1 MPHTTGEI
9 KVLEFEKG
17 RGRKKIIRTVIG
29 TVAVLILGIVAI
41 SFTARQIV
49 LASKTLQEKRSLLY
63 VWEKRDETLT
73 SLKEDFKK
81 IEEDLPQVKKALPKE
96 EEIIDFIAALE
107 NVALSAGI
115 EQTIHFEPK
124 TKDKAGA
131 YPIIVC
137 KVDLGGNLDS
147 TIRYLSEVEGLVY
160 FVKFNNL
167 DMIGEENIQ
176 KSSEAKL
183 LSEIYIKE

>member
-1 MPHTTGEI
+1 MPHTTGKI

-96 EEIIDFIAALE
+96 EEIIDIIAAL
-107 NVALSAGI
+107 
-115 EQTIHFEPK
+115 
-124 TKDKAGA
+124 
-131 YPIIVC
+131 
-137 KVDLGGNLDS
+137 
-147 TIRYLSEVEGLVY
+147 
-160 FVKFNNL
+160 
-167 DMIGEENIQ
+167 
-176 KSSEAKL
+176 
-183 LSEIYIKE
+183 